1 MNRSNELPM
10 LEAALCYA
18 ARGWFVFPVPPGE
31 KKSHKSAEHSG
42 GRKWGKTSDP
52 AEIER
57 DWQRWPDANVGI
69 ATGPESG
76 FFVVE
81 ADTKEGHEVDG
92 IASLA
97 RLETQHGQ
105 MPKTLMAEN
114 PSGSLH
120 FYFKYP
126 TDSSKIT
133 NSASKIAPGI
143 DVRGDGGMARY
154 LSVDEI
160 QQLTTPSLV
169 IENDEPMTVVDDD
182 DDRAAGT
189 YSAGLDP

>member
-1 MNRSNELPM
+1 M

-81 ADTKEGHEVDG
+81 ADTKEGHDVDG

-105 MPKTLMAEN
+105 MPETLMAES

-120 FYFKYP
+120 YYFKWP
-126 TDSSKIT
+126 TDSSKVT
-133 NSASKIAPGI
+133 NSASKIAP
-143 DVRGDGGMARY
+143 A
-154 LSVDEI
+154 S
-160 QQLTTPSLV
+160 TS
-169 IENDEPMTVVDDD
+169 
-182 DDRAAGT
+182 AAT
-189 YSAGLDP
+189 EAW